1 LGFQSQRR
9 TFGHRTQAKKN
20 WPKQLSSL
28 FPNLKDIYPIFT
40 NKNLLNLGPRAGL
53 IQLAFI
59 AFILSSTTVQIMF
72 RTAIVATTLAA
83 ATAIS
88 LTPDNWDSE
97 TAGKTVF
104 IKFQAPW

>member
-1 LGFQSQRR
+1 
-9 TFGHRTQAKKN
+9 
-20 WPKQLSSL
+20 
-28 FPNLKDIYPIFT
+28 
-40 NKNLLNLGPRAGL
+40 
-53 IQLAFI
+53 
-59 AFILSSTTVQIMF
+59 MF